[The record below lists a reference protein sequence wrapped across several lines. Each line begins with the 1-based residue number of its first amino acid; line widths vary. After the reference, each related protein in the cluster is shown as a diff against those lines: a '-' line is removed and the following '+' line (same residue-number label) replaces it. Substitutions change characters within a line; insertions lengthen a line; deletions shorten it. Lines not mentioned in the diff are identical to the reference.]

1 MHSVKSRGSSWF
13 SFFSGFFFFHCLVL
27 VEILSKELVFCFKA
41 KKKPKKNTSTSR
53 VTNGD
58 RCLTGCHGGLRA
70 GGGPCDS
77 ARSFPSER
85 GGSDSPPARGCQAGL
100 QAASSRTLPSL
111 KTRQRGKSGFCV
123 RFSSVAQS
131 CPTLCDPMDCSTPGL
146 PVHHRLPGLTQTHVH

>member
-1 MHSVKSRGSSWF
+1 MSRAQCEIPWF
-13 SFFSGFFFFHCLVL
+13 FLVFFFFWVFFFHCLFL
-27 VEILSKELVFCFKA
+27 VEILSKELVFCFKE
-41 KKKPKKNTSTSR
+41 KKNTSTSR

-85 GGSDSPPARGCQAGL
+85 GGSDSTPARGCQAGL

-111 KTRQRGKSGFCV
+111 KTRQRGKSGFVFGSVQSLSRV
-123 RFSSVAQS
+123 RLFA
-131 CPTLCDPMDCSTPGL
+131 TPWTAARQASLSIPDSRG
-146 PVHHRLPGLTQTHVH
+146 